1 MEVLSQVQSL
11 VIEHAFTIGVGLLV
25 AVVLAGVAWYS
36 MSRLSSSKSDVLVN
50 QARMNQAD
58 MDSGSVGPSSPGMMP
73 PGMMNQEESE
83 EQSDMMQQVQ
93 GDMQG
98 QGQDQ

>member
-11 VIEHAFTIGVGLLV
+11 IVEHAFTIGVGLLV

-50 QARMNQAD
+50 QARMNQGD
-58 MDSGSVGPSSPGMMP
+58 MDSVAAPP

-83 EQSDMMQQVQ
+83 QQSDMMQQVQ

-98 QGQDQ
+98 Q